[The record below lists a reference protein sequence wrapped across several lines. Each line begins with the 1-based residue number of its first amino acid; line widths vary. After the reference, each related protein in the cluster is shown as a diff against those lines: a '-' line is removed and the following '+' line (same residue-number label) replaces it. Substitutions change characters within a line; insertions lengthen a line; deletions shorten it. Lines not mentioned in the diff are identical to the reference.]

1 MNTSKQKSAL
11 SNINKQWEQFDWK
24 AIEEYVRKLQQR
36 IYRAERLGQKRK
48 VRNLQRMLIHSRGA
62 LLLSIKRVT
71 QSNKGKKTA
80 GVDGFV
86 ALNSNA
92 RYNLYLKMQKMSIY
106 LHKPKSAYR
115 VYIKKKNGKLRP
127 LGIPTIIDRVYQN
140 IVKLALEPQWEVS
153 FEPTMYGFR
162 PERSCQDAIMRIYL
176 SLMRK
181 KRQWI
186 FEGDFKNCFGTL
198 DHDYIMRQIGRF
210 PANKT
215 IYRWLKAGY
224 IDNDVFKE
232 TDKGTPQGSIVS
244 PLLANIALNGM
255 GKALGVKYKITKT
268 VNGVVKYENKG
279 KYTLS
284 VYADDFVIMCYTK
297 EDAEN
302 VYNTISNY
310 LKARGLELAKEKT
323 KITNIAEGFGFLG
336 FNIRTYRNGNR
347 SKLLIKPSKK
357 SIETLKGKISDIFKK
372 CTGNNVGNLIRKLN
386 PVIIG
391 TSNYW
396 NSQVSKETFGD
407 IDNYLWIKMRRFL
420 NRLHPKKSNIWKKNQ
435 YFRPDIAGQSK
446 DKWILTDP
454 ITDKQLTKMKWTP
467 IIRHELIKHDFSPFD
482 EKLKNYF
489 QKRKAKE
496 FDKNN
501 IKSRQKLAKIQKYVC
516 PLCKQDITDR
526 KEILVIHH
534 KKPEK
539 FGGTNEYKNIQLVH
553 KSCEK
558 EYNNYF
564 SSTLIEPDKK
574 QILDCCKSIKN
585 KKLAGII

>member
-1 MNTSKQKSAL
+1 MNTSKQKTAL
-11 SNINKQWEQFDWK
+11 SNTNNQWHQFDWK
-24 AIEEYVRKLQQR
+24 SVEKYVGKLQQR
-36 IYRAERLGQKRK
+36 IYRAEKLGQKRK
-48 VRNLQRMLIHSRGA
+48 VRDLQRLLIHSQAA

-86 ALNSNA
+86 ALNSKT
-92 RYNLYLKMQKMSIY
+92 RYKLYVKMEKMNIY

-162 PERSCQDAIMRIYL
+162 PERSCQDAILRIYL

-198 DHDYIMRQIGRF
+198 NHDYIMKQIGVF

-215 IYRWLKAGY
+215 IYKWLKAGY
-224 IDNDVFKE
+224 IDNNVFEE

-255 GKALGVKYKITKT
+255 GKALGVKYKATKT
-268 VNGVVKYENKG
+268 ANGVVKYENKG

-302 VYNTISNY
+302 VYNLLSSY
-310 LKARGLELAKEKT
+310 LKIRGLELAEEKT
-323 KITNIAEGFGFLG
+323 KITNVKEGFDFLG
-336 FNIRTYRNGNR
+336 FNIRTYKNGNKN
-347 SKLLIKPSKK
+347 KLLIKPSKK
-357 SIETLKGKISDIFKK
+357 SVKTLKNKISDTFKV
-372 CTGNNVGNLIRKLN
+372 CTGNNVGELIRKLN

-391 TSNYW
+391 TANYW
-396 NSQVSKETFGD
+396 NTQVSKEIFGD
-407 IDNYLWIKMRRFL
+407 IDNYLWIKTRRFL
-420 NRLHPKKSNIWKKNQ
+420 NRLHPKKSNKWKKNQ
-435 YFRPDIAGQSK
+435 YFKPDIAGQSK
-446 DKWILTDP
+446 DKWILSDP
-454 ITDKQLTKMKWTP
+454 STAKQLTKMKWTP
-467 IIRHELIKHDFSPFD
+467 IVRHVLIKHDFTPFD
-482 EKLKNYF
+482 NGLTNYF
-489 QKRKAKE
+489 QKRKTKE
-496 FDKNN
+496 FNKNN
-501 IKSRQKLAKIQKYVC
+501 IKSRQKLAKRQKYLC
-516 PLCKQDITDR
+516 PLCKKDITNG
-526 KEILVIHH
+526 KEILVTHYKIA
-534 KKPEK
+534 KM
-539 FGGTNEYKNIQLVH
+539 FGGTNEYKNIRLVH
-553 KSCEK
+553 KSCEG
-558 EYNNYF
+558 EYIKYF
-564 SSTLIEPDKK
+564 SNTLAEPNKK
-574 QILDCCKSIKN
+574 EILDCYKSIQK
-585 KKLAGII
+585 KKLAGTI

>member
-11 SNINKQWEQFDWK
+11 SNTNNQWQQFDWK
-24 AIEEYVRKLQQR
+24 STEKYVGKLQQR
-36 IYRAERLGQKRK
+36 IYRAEKLGQKRK
-48 VRNLQRMLIHSRGA
+48 VRDLQRILIHSQAA

-92 RYNLYLKMQKMSIY
+92 RYKLYIKMQKMSIY
-106 LHKPKSAYR
+106 LHKPKPAYR

-140 IVKLALEPQWEVS
+140 IVKIALEPQWEVR

-162 PERSCQDAIMRIYL
+162 PQRSCQDAILRIYL

-198 DHDYIMRQIGRF
+198 NHDYIMKQIGNF
-210 PANKT
+210 PANEI
-215 IYRWLKAGY
+215 IYNWLKAGY
-224 IDNDVFKE
+224 VDNDILNE
-232 TDKGTPQGSIVS
+232 TDNGTPQGSIAS

-255 GKALGVKYKITKT
+255 GKALGVKYKTT
-268 VNGVVKYENKG
+268 RMANGVSKYETVG

-302 VYNTISNY
+302 VYNALSSY
-310 LKARGLELAKEKT
+310 LNVRGLELAEEKT
-323 KITNIAEGFGFLG
+323 KITNVAEGFDFLG
-336 FNIRTYRNGNR
+336 FNIRIYKNGNKK
-347 SKLLIKPSKK
+347 KLLIKPSKK
-357 SIETLKGKISDIFKK
+357 SVKTLKSKISDTFKN
-372 CTGNNVGNLIRKLN
+372 CTGHNVGDLIRKLN
-386 PVIIG
+386 PVVIG
-391 TSNYW
+391 TANYW
-396 NSQVSKETFGD
+396 NTQVAKEIFGD
-407 IDNYLWIKMRRFL
+407 IDNYLWIKTRRFL
-420 NRLHPKKSNIWKKNQ
+420 NRLHPKKSNKWKKSQ
-435 YFRPDIAGQSK
+435 YFKSDIAGQSK

-454 ITDKQLTKMKWTP
+454 IIGRQLTKMKWTP
-467 IIRHELIKHDFSPFD
+467 IVRHVLIKHDFTPFD
-482 EKLKNYF
+482 ERLNDYF

-501 IKSRQKLAKIQKYVC
+501 IKSRQKLAKIQKYSC
-516 PLCKQDITDR
+516 PLCKKDITNG
-526 KEILVIHH
+526 KEILVTHYKIP
-534 KKPEK
+534 KI

-553 KSCEK
+553 KSCDE
-558 EYNNYF
+558 EYSNYF
-564 SSTLIEPDKK
+564 SSTSTEPNKK
-574 QILDCCKSIKN
+574 QIFDCHKSILN